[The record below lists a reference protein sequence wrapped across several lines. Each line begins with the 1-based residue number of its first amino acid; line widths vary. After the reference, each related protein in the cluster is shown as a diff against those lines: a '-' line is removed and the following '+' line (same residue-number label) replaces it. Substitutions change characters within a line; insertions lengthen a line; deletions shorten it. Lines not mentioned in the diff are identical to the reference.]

1 MRATTNA
8 AWIVLVYSF
17 LLKTISA
24 DLFHCQN
31 PKNVDKKVS
40 IECDKNTFEWNV
52 NDLKPENPPEI
63 CPEDYILNQT
73 DTLPD
78 VDLPDDEE
86 VCVLWSV
93 FYGSLA
99 TPSPT
104 TLAPT
109 MSPTTLAPTMSPTTL
124 APTMSP
130 TTLAPTMSPT
140 TLAPTMSPTL
150 APTMSPTLAPTK
162 FIIADLFHCQD
173 ALAANENKD
182 SIGCDAETHEWIT
195 DDLNPKKPPGIC
207 GNNYEEDQPDMVPEG
222 DLSDDLEQ
230 CVWWS
235 IFYGSLNT
243 QSPSSAPTVRVTG
256 KSYTISRSWK

>member
-40 IECDKNTFEWNV
+40 IECDKNTNEWNV
-52 NDLKPENPPEI
+52 EDLDPENPPEI

-104 TLAPT
+104 MSPTTSAPT
-109 MSPTTLAPTMSPTTL
+109 MSPTTSPTTL
-124 APTMSP
+124 APTK
-130 TTLAPTMSPT
+130 
-140 TLAPTMSPTL
+140 
-150 APTMSPTLAPTK
+150 SPTLAPTK
-162 FIIADLFHCQD
+162 SPTLAPTRFIIADLFHCQD

-182 SIGCDAETHEWIT
+182 SIGCDEETYEWIT
-195 DDLNPKKPPGIC
+195 DDLDPKKPPGTC
-207 GNNYEEDQPDMVPEG
+207 GNNYEEDQPDTVPEG
-222 DLSDDLEQ
+222 DFSDDLEQ
-230 CVWWS
+230 CFLWS

-256 KSYTISRSWK
+256 KSYTISMSWK